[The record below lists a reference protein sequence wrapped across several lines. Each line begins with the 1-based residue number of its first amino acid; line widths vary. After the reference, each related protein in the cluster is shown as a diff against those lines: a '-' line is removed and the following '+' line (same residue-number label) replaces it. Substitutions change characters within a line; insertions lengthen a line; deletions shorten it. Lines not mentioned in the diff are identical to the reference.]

1 METLTLITLGGT
13 PALDTQGMAVMV
25 TAVTVATIPVTSL
38 SLTIITIMV
47 RTDGRWSMENVRR
60 MAQW

>member
-1 METLTLITLGGT
+1 MLITLGGT